1 MKVIVGIFLVCQ
13 SFFFAAFA
21 QEKTEDFTCS
31 MPILLAPAIQRIRQ
45 ADPTASLPT
54 NEPRQCETQT
64 FAFEIASFPPEEAE
78 SARYDR
84 FVQVSCPELRCRFRL
99 YVKNGIVMKIVRT
112 DPRGAVTAY
121 RQTLIEKIGAMKF
134 ADPSYLALSRKI
146 LSEVYAAEPVI
157 LRLAEGKYRA
167 AITLTVAGEDVD
179 VGSIKLENMPDFV
192 YTFSYFKG
200 KMENA
205 ALITGSEDEK
215 RLFEILFSMTVTKAK
230 PVLALANSFSRDRAN
245 GFECAFHAD
254 LGLHYYLPKKDRV
267 FGEVTMW
274 SAKGMR
280 PRKYPLKVFQA
291 KYPSLLREE

>member
-1 MKVIVGIFLVCQ
+1 MKVLVGIFFVCQ
-13 SFFFAAFA
+13 SFFFAASA
-21 QEKTEDFTCS
+21 QEKAEEFISS

-45 ADPTASLPT
+45 TNPTASLPT

-64 FAFEIASFPPEEAE
+64 FAFEVAFFSPEKTER
-78 SARYDR
+78 SRYDR
-84 FVQVSCPELRCRFRL
+84 FVQVSCPELRFRFRL

-112 DPRGAVTAY
+112 DPRGAVTVY
-121 RQTLIEKIGAMKF
+121 RQTLIEKIGTMKF
-134 ADPSYLALSRKI
+134 SDPSYLDLSRKI

-157 LRLAEGKYRA
+157 LRLTEGKYRA
-167 AITLTVAGEDVD
+167 AITLTVAGDDVD
-179 VGSIKLENMPDFV
+179 VGSIKLENRPDFV

-215 RLFEILFSMTVTKAK
+215 RLFEFLFYMTVTKAK
-230 PVLALANSFSRDRAN
+230 PVLALANIFSRDGAN
-245 GFECAFHAD
+245 GFECGFHAD